1 MSWVYLALMGAAA
14 LATVSIFDS
23 HLLSKRL
30 PSMRALL
37 LPAGIIFLIIAII
50 MPFIFPL
57 PENIN
62 ISIILIAIIPGI
74 LRAAA
79 VIIMLYAFK
88 SEEVSRVVPVVSTYP
103 IFVAIMA
110 ALFLGENLNYLQWLA
125 IIIVVAG
132 AVIISARQS
141 PSGTATWRIKPM
153 LLLFFGSSL
162 LIASADIIS
171 KYVLVYIS
179 PLNLIWLNTSCIAVI
194 FLIAS
199 LRPHV
204 IRQLGSLKGRRAI
217 FGFIASYETLA
228 FAGMLMF
235 ITAIE
240 RGPVSLVSTVMASR
254 PAFVVVIALILSRV
268 APSFLEWHSGRGML
282 ALRLIATAMIV
293 GGIVIIN
300 LV

>member
-1 MSWVYLALMGAAA
+1 MSWVYLALMGTAA
-14 LATVSIFDS
+14 LAIVNIFDS

-30 PSMRALL
+30 PSVRALL
-37 LPAGIIFLIIAII
+37 LPAGIIFLIVAVI
-50 MPFIFPL
+50 MPLIFPP
-57 PENIN
+57 PENIS

-74 LRAAA
+74 LRGVA

-110 ALFLGENLNYLQWLA
+110 ALFLGENLGYLQWLA

-141 PSGTATWRIKPM
+141 PSGTATWKIKPM
-153 LLLFFGSSL
+153 LFLFGSSL

-171 KYVLVYIS
+171 KYVLGYIS

-194 FLIAS
+194 FLLAS

-268 APSFLEWHSGRGML
+268 APSFLEWHPGRGML